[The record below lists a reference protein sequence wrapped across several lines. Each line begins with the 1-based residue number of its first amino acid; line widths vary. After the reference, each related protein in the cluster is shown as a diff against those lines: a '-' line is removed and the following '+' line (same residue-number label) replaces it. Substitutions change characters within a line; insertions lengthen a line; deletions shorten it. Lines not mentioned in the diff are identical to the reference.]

1 MGPRVLA
8 GIFAFSLAAQGADLS
23 AGLLAAAAGGSTSE
37 VKSLLDK
44 GAKVD
49 ARDKKQRT
57 PLMLAA
63 QHGHAETARLLLS
76 KGADADARDRDG
88 FTAYGLTVFSPAGH
102 GNHEEALQALPPA
115 PRVRL
120 ALTTEVSTTQT
131 QSSCFMSRG
140 ELPVEIE
147 HLRLD
152 ATLRE
157 EFLAFAAASGK
168 GLLEIVPGR
177 SDPADAL
184 AVLTLVPAVSCAGA
198 QGDTVSMELKVR
210 VVRSRDQQVLLE
222 KVIGGGVKG
231 LRGQWV
237 NNPAQYGPVLQSKIR
252 PQAAP
257 AYWAVAESLYRSK
270 L

>member
-1 MGPRVLA
+1 MGPRIVA
-8 GIFAFSLAAQGADLS
+8 GILAFSLAAQGADFS
-23 AGLLAAAAGGSTSE
+23 AGLLTAAAGGNTNE
-37 VKSLLDK
+37 VKSLLEK

-76 KGADADARDRDG
+76 KGADAAARDRDG

-102 GNHEEALQALPPA
+102 GNHEEALKALPPV

-120 ALTTEVSTTQT
+120 ALTTEVSTAQA
-131 QSSCFMSRG
+131 QSSCFMSRP
-140 ELPVEIE
+140 ELPAEVE

-152 ATLRE
+152 SAMRE
-157 EFLAFAAASGK
+157 EFLAFAGTSGK
-168 GLLEIVPGR
+168 GLLEIVQGR
-177 SDPADAL
+177 ADPADAL
-184 AVLTLVPAVSCAGA
+184 AVLTLVPAVSCSGA
-198 QGDTVSMELKVR
+198 EGDSISMELKVR

-231 LRGQWV
+231 LRAQRV
-237 NNPAQYGPVLQSKIR
+237 NNPAQYGPVLRAKIR
-252 PQAAP
+252 PQADP
-257 AYWAVAESLYRSK
+257 AYWAVAESLYRSE